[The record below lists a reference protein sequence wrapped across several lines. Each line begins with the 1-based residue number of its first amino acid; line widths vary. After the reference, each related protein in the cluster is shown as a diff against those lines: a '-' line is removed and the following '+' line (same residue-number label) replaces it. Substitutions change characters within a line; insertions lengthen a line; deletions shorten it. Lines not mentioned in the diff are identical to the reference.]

1 MFHPPDLVS
10 HCVAYACLQLQLVE
24 SRYLRTKVTVVSII
38 HLSFVLEIPHFLSMC
53 RVPVPSYSR
62 SGVGGAQSGGSAR
75 LVSSCWLQYIWNK
88 FAFLWGEA

>member
-1 MFHPPDLVS
+1 MS
-10 HCVAYACLQLQLVE
+10 SAGLQLQLVE
-24 SRYLRTKVTVVSII
+24 SRYLRTKVAVVSII

-75 LVSSCWLQYIWNK
+75 FNV
-88 FAFLWGEA
+88 